1 MKEKKYYQ
9 ENNPFSEPKSCAACH
24 HRVAIGEKFKKR
36 NIFLLIIGLPLIYI
50 PFFLGVWLIF
60 YLAGLSCYWHLKL
73 MGASKSLKKLRDFMP
88 DPKSHRYSYKTQIT
102 AGAWYSLKRS
112 KLFWLFNC
120 TWYCPISVALLEWC
134 SYLVKVVE
142 VWWCPFH
149 HSKKESYVPVS
160 QSFWHVNPKNTAK
173 MHSEDRDNPMFVDIH
188 KKN

>member
-88 DPKSHRYSYKTQIT
+88 DPKSHRYSYTIPT
-102 AGAWYSLKRS
+102 GLH
-112 KLFWLFNC
+112 L
-120 TWYCPISVALLEWC
+120 
-134 SYLVKVVE
+134 
-142 VWWCPFH
+142 
-149 HSKKESYVPVS
+149 
-160 QSFWHVNPKNTAK
+160 
-173 MHSEDRDNPMFVDIH
+173 
-188 KKN
+188 